1 MKKMKCFIILFLLL
15 IVIKSKNLK
24 IKSDTKPNLVK
35 DYQEITRARRIQ
47 SKNLQKVGQNKVNLK
62 QNLEIHNSNIS
73 NFTDSNNTFILKT
86 DKNNPV
92 VTHVLGDVTYTII
105 SGPKVTYSYI
115 PKNSWINDKGQLI
128 NGDSLIYSSVAPI
141 IFTNRLDSR
150 NSYSKFKTVFDEIKK
165 LKLEIFGDKN
175 YDMTEFRDNGTKFKI
190 KKILQLEELL
200 SFYFLNKK

>member
-92 VTHVLGDVTYTII
+92 VTHVLGDVTYTMI
-105 SGPKVTYSYI
+105 SGPKIAYSYI